1 MRKTA
6 RLSMKKKQKPL
17 LFRIVFRLLLF
28 FLFFLLVL
36 FLFYINGN
44 VKTFQDGT
52 QHMILY
58 LITIISIFL
67 LIFNFFG
74 FVLIIVYTITQRS
87 LGYLF
92 YLANIVLLSAIAL
105 TGLFFSRAVV
115 ILASGLTN

>member
-1 MRKTA
+1 
-6 RLSMKKKQKPL
+6 MKKKQKPL

-52 QHMILY
+52 QLMILY

-92 YLANIVLLSAIAL
+92 YLANILLLTAIAL